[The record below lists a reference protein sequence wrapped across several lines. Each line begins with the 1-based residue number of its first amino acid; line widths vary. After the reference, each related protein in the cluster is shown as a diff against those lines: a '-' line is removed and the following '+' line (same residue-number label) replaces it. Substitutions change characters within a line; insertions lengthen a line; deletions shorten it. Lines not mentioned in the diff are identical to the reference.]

1 MAKKILIKS
10 KEGVEI
16 YFALKEIT
24 LKGEAITKFPS
35 GEEWSDG
42 LSKPYVYGESYVD
55 NLPDEIIEQMSG
67 FLIPADSEEEDEPPA
82 DAQESAQTETSSEG

>member
-1 MAKKILIKS
+1 MAKKVLIKS

-55 NLPDEIIEQMSG
+55 QLPDEIIEQMSG
-67 FLIPADSEEEDEPPA
+67 FLIPADIEEEDEPPA

>member
-1 MAKKILIKS
+1 MAKKVLIKS

-16 YFALKEIT
+16 HFALKEIT

-55 NLPDEIIEQMSG
+55 QLPDAIVSQIAAL
-67 FLIPADSEEEDEPPA
+67 LIPADIERNRKMRRKPPKRRSKLNA
-82 DAQESAQTETSSEG
+82 GG

>member
-55 NLPDEIIEQMSG
+55 KLPEEIVSQISAI
-67 FLIPADSEEEDEPPA
+67 LIPADLEVETEPPA
-82 DAQESAQTETSSEG
+82 DVKEEQQS

>member
-55 NLPDEIIEQMSG
+55 KLPEEIVSQISAI
-67 FLIPADSEEEDEPPA
+67 LIPADLEVETEPPS
-82 DAQESAQTETSSEG
+82 DVKEEPQS

>member
-42 LSKPYVYGESYVD
+42 LSKPYIYGESYID
-55 NLPDEIIEQMSG
+55 KLPEEIVSQISAL
-67 FLIPADSEEEDEPPA
+67 LIPAEIEMDNEPPT
-82 DAQESAQTETSSEG
+82 DALEPKS

>member
-55 NLPDEIIEQMSG
+55 KLPDEIVEQMSG
-67 FLIPADSEEEDEPPA
+67 FLIPADIEAESEET
-82 DAQESAQTETSSEG
+82 QEQA

>member
-1 MAKKILIKS
+1 MAKKILIKC

-42 LSKPYVYGESYVD
+42 LSKPYIYGESYVD
-55 NLPDEIIEQMSG
+55 KLPDEIIEQMSG
-67 FLIPADSEEEDEPPA
+67 FLIPADSEAEAEEV
-82 DAQESAQTETSSEG
+82 QS

>member
-1 MAKKILIKS
+1 MAKKVLIKS

-42 LSKPYVYGESYVD
+42 LSKPYVYGESYVAQIPEAV
-55 NLPDEIIEQMSG
+55 LAQLAAL
-67 FLIPADSEEEDEPPA
+67 LIPADVEAQEEPPA

>member
-1 MAKKILIKS
+1 MAKKVLIKS

-55 NLPDEIIEQMSG
+55 QFPDAIVSQLAAL
-67 FLIPADSEEEDEPPA
+67 LIPADVEAQDEPPA
-82 DAQESAQTETSSEG
+82 DAQESAQPETSAEG

>member
-1 MAKKILIKS
+1 MAKKVLIKS

-42 LSKPYVYGESYVD
+42 LSKP
-55 NLPDEIIEQMSG
+55 
-67 FLIPADSEEEDEPPA
+67 
-82 DAQESAQTETSSEG
+82 

>member
-24 LKGEAITKFPS
+24 LKGETITKFPS

-42 LSKPYVYGESYVD
+42 LSKPYIYGESYVD
-55 NLPDEIIEQMSG
+55 KLPEEIVSQISAL
-67 FLIPADSEEEDEPPA
+67 LIPADVEVDNEPPA
-82 DAQESAQTETSSEG
+82 GVALEPQS

>member
-1 MAKKILIKS
+1 MAKKVLIKS

-42 LSKPYVYGESYVD
+42 LSKPYVYGESYV
-55 NLPDEIIEQMSG
+55 
-67 FLIPADSEEEDEPPA
+67 AV
-82 DAQESAQTETSSEG
+82 

>member
-35 GEEWSDG
+35 SEEWSDG

-55 NLPDEIIEQMSG
+55 QLPDAIVSQIAAL
-67 FLIPADSEEEDEPPA
+67 LIPADIEEEDEPPA
-82 DAQESAQTETSSEG
+82 DAQGPQEPQEQA

>member
-55 NLPDEIIEQMSG
+55 KLPDEIIEQMSG
-67 FLIPADSEEEDEPPA
+67 FLIPADAETGAEEA
-82 DAQESAQTETSSEG
+82 KS

>member
-55 NLPDEIIEQMSG
+55 KLPEEIVSQMSAM
-67 FLIPADSEEEDEPPA
+67 LIPAEIEVETEPPA
-82 DAQESAQTETSSEG
+82 DVKEEQQS